1 MWSHERQS
9 KILEKLLTEGKV
21 LTVQIADLFN
31 VSRETI
37 RRDLLEL
44 ENNGSLKRVHGG
56 AVPAGRNIP
65 PEPRFSD
72 RLVASTNAK
81 RAIGRAAMQLIE
93 PDSTLFIDAGT
104 TTLAFAQELV
114 LANIPLRILTN
125 SIEIA
130 QLTAPPDHIDT
141 LLLGGTPHTDVPATY
156 GELTLSE
163 IDRFLADIA
172 VLSPVAFHATRGASD
187 FELHEAE
194 VARKMVTCSKTCI
207 LLCHSDKISQE
218 SRVTICRPEEVDHLV
233 TDTQTPSTF
242 TLPRGKVH
250 FAVELN

>member
-9 KILEKLLTEGKV
+9 KILGKLLADGKV

-56 AVPAGRNIP
+56 AVPIGRNIS

-72 RLVASTNAK
+72 RLGASINAK
-81 RAIGRAAMQLIE
+81 RAIGRVALQLIE

-114 LANIPLRILTN
+114 LAHFPLRILTN
-125 SIEIA
+125 SIEIS
-130 QLTAPPDHIDT
+130 QLTAPSDHIDT

-172 VLSPVAFHATRGASD
+172 ILSPVAFHATRGASD

-194 VARKMVTCSKTCI
+194 VARKMVRCSKACI
-207 LLCHSDKISQE
+207 MLCHSDKMSQE

-233 TDTQTPSTF
+233 TDRGTPSTF

-250 FAVELN
+250 FASETD